1 MNKHTKL
8 AFLIAPIL
16 ALGGYIMSDIWV
28 ENDAQ
33 QNRVFQMAPEQFCD
47 VLAGKCVL
55 LSDDFKINIYDE
67 NGKTT
72 INSTFPLDTAT
83 LFLVDANDQA
93 IPYQLQMSDSPY
105 YWFRQTPLREKIS
118 NKGDTHK
125 LRIIA
130 TVKGGKYISEFYTQ
144 TANQS

>member
-8 AFLIAPIL
+8 AFAIAPLL
-16 ALGGYIMSDIWV
+16 ALGGYIASDIWA

-33 QNRVFQMAPEQFCD
+33 KNRVFQMAPEQSCD

-55 LSDDFKINIYDE
+55 LADDFKINIFDE

-83 LFLVDANDQA
+83 LFLVDSNDEA
-93 IPYQLQMSDSPY
+93 TPYQLQMSDTPY
-105 YWFRQTPLREKIS
+105 YWFRQTPLRDKVS
-118 NKGDTHK
+118 ATGNTYK

-130 TVKGGKYISEFYTQ
+130 TIKGGKYISEFYTQ
-144 TANQS
+144 TADQS

>member
-8 AFLIAPIL
+8 AFMVAPIL
-16 ALGGYIMSDIWV
+16 AIGGYIASDFWI
-28 ENDAQ
+28 EDKANET
-33 QNRVFQMAPEQFCD
+33 RIFEMAPESSCD
-47 VLAGKCVL
+47 VLGGKCVL
-55 LSDDFKINIYDE
+55 LANDFKLNIFDD

-83 LFLVDANDQA
+83 LFLVDSNNEAT
-93 IPYQLQMSDSPY
+93 PYQLQMSDTPY

-118 NKGDTHK
+118 AKGDTYK

-130 TVKGGKYISEFYTQ
+130 TIKGGKYISEFYTQ